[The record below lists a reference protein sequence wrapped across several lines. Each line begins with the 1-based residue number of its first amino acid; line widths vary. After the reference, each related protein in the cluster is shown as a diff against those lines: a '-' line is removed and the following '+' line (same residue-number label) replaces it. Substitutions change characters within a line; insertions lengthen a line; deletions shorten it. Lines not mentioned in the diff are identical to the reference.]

1 MRHSTWLCCVYLYW
15 LSQMRNIS
23 ALSSWC
29 FFTTKLHLVISLS
42 LLTVYYSKDQLHK
55 DVSYYANYIGYHM
68 KIRLQE
74 NSSFL
79 KYIWRQGLTF
89 SKKALPITV
98 NSDELAQVDSILSCL
113 SDEQIQSPCKTI
125 IEMPFNNEYI
135 EY

>member
-1 MRHSTWLCCVYLYW
+1 
-15 LSQMRNIS
+15 
-23 ALSSWC
+23 
-29 FFTTKLHLVISLS
+29 
-42 LLTVYYSKDQLHK
+42 
-55 DVSYYANYIGYHM
+55 M

-89 SKKALPITV
+89 SKKALQITV